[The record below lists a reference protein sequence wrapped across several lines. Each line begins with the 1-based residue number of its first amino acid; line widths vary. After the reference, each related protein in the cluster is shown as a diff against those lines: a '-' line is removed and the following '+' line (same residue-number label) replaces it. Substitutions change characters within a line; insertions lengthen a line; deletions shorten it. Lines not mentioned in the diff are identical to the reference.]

1 MREPV
6 RDAAAMIAGMA
17 PTLAEGRYVFAE
29 SDDPAL
35 LAQAF
40 AVVREAEGTTAVLP
54 VAVARDA
61 GLAAGPA
68 WARITLSVHSALD
81 GVGLTAAVAQ
91 ALAGAQIPCNV
102 VAGARHDHLFVP
114 AAQGEAA
121 LARLRALSGAAEAA
135 DAEPPPAGVTL
146 RPAVPAD
153 DDAIW
158 AVLAPA
164 VAAGDAFAVAPEAGR
179 AGAFAYFRPP
189 GAEVF
194 VAERA
199 GRVVGAYALKPN
211 QGGGGDHTANAAY
224 CTAPEARGQ
233 GVARAMLAHSLEAAR
248 ARGFTAMQFNFVVA
262 TNTRAIATWA
272 RAGFA
277 VVGRLPGAF
286 RHPRAGLV
294 DALVMHRRL

>member
-1 MREPV
+1 MRGPV
-6 RDAAAMIAGMA
+6 RDTAAMIAGMA
-17 PTLAEGRYVFAE
+17 PVLSDGRYVFAE
-29 SDDPAL
+29 TRNPAL
-35 LAQAF
+35 LARAF

-54 VAVARDA
+54 VEVAEGA
-61 GLAAGPA
+61 GLDTSLPMAC
-68 WARITLSVHSALD
+68 ITLSVHSALD

-91 ALAGAQIPCNV
+91 ALAGAEIPCNV
-102 VAGARHDHLFVP
+102 VAGVRHDHLFVP
-114 AAQGEAA
+114 AAHGEAA
-121 LARLRALSGAAEAA
+121 LARLRALSGAAAT
-135 DAEPPPAGVTL
+135 PPAPEGLTL

-164 VAAGDAFAVAPEAGR
+164 VAAGDVFAVAPEAGR

-189 GAEVF
+189 GAELF

-224 CTAPEARGQ
+224 CTAPEARGA
-233 GVARAMLAHSLEAAR
+233 GVARAMLAHSLDTAR

-262 TNTRAIATWA
+262 TNTRAIETWA

-286 RHPRAGLV
+286 RHPSEGLV
-294 DALVMHRRL
+294 DALVMHRQL

>member
-1 MREPV
+1 
-6 RDAAAMIAGMA
+6 MIAGMA
-17 PTLAEGRYVFAE
+17 PVLAEGCYVFAQTE
-29 SDDPAL
+29 TPAL

-40 AVVREAEGTTAVLP
+40 AVVREDEGTTAVLP
-54 VAVARDA
+54 VQVARGA
-61 GLAAGPA
+61 GLAPGPE
-68 WARITLSVHSALD
+68 WARITLTVHSALD

-91 ALAGAQIPCNV
+91 ALAGAEIPCNV

-121 LARLRALSGAAEAA
+121 LARLRALSGAGLAA
-135 DAEPPPAGVTL
+135 PPAPAPEGLTI
-146 RPAVPAD
+146 RPAAPSD

-158 AVLAPA
+158 AVLKPA
-164 VAAGDAFAVAPEAGR
+164 VETGESFAVAPEAGR

-199 GRVVGAYALKPN
+199 GRVLGAYALKPN

-233 GVARAMLAHSLEAAR
+233 GVARAMLAQSLETAR

-262 TNTRAIATWA
+262 TNTRAIETWA

-286 RHPRAGLV
+286 RHPTAGAV